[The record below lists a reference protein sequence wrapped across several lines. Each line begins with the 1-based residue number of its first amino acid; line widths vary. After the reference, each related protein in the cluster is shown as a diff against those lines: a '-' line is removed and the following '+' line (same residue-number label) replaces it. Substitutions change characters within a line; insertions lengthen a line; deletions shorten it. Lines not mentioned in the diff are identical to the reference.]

1 LTAELKKMLSKEKAI
16 RSAPDR
22 ALAEEKE
29 KVAQQVAEQSLL
41 NSNEAK
47 ALLAKELDSTR
58 ASLTATTAKLSSKL
72 SSKSSTLNHAVIQ
85 EQ

>member
-22 ALAEEKE
+22 ALAEEKA
-29 KVAQQVAEQSLL
+29 AQQDAEQSLL

-72 SSKSSTLNHAVIQ
+72 FSKSSTLNHAVIQ